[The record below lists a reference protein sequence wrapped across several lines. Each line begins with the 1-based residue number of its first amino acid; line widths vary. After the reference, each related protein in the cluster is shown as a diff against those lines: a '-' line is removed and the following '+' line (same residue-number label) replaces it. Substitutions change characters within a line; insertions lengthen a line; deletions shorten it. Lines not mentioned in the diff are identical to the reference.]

1 MIEFD
6 LAITVNRHLSGFIS
20 LTTKSKVVDFTT
32 FVHFT
37 CVCVYLCV
45 FLYIVCPGI
54 GLLGVGETMHMLVY
68 LQTLV
73 LFHYSVG
80 YLMC

>member
-20 LTTKSKVVDFTT
+20 LTIKSKVVDS

-37 CVCVYLCV
+37 CVCVCICV

-54 GLLGVGETMHMLVY
+54 GLLGVGETTHMLVY